1 MVTQRKR
8 GLIGCTS
15 GRLLLSSFLERRLPT
30 SWKKADITPLPKTSP
45 VSDADK
51 HLRPISLTP
60 ILSRVEEEFVV
71 DGYVK
76 PAVLAKI
83 DWNQY
88 GSVPKSSTVHAL
100 ISMLHNW
107 YKDTDGNGSTMR
119 VMLFDFKKAFGLI
132 DHAILMAKL
141 GDYELPL
148 RVLDWIADFLTDRK
162 QRVKLAHDCY
172 SDWGS
177 VRAGVPQGTKLGPWL
192 FLVMINDI
200 NVNGFNLWKYVDDTS
215 MAETVHKGQPSGIQ
229 VAVDELVR
237 QAETDKFQLNETKC
251 KELQISFS
259 RSADSFE
266 AVTINNKPIEV
277 VTSVKLLSLTISNN
291 LKWDAHIENV
301 IKKGSSR
308 LY

>member
-1 MVTQRKR
+1 
-8 GLIGCTS
+8 
-15 GRLLLSSFLERRLPT
+15 
-30 SWKKADITPLPKTSP
+30 
-45 VSDADK
+45 
-51 HLRPISLTP
+51 
-60 ILSRVEEEFVV
+60 
-71 DGYVK
+71 
-76 PAVLAKI
+76 
-83 DWNQY
+83 
-88 GSVPKSSTVHAL
+88 
-100 ISMLHNW
+100 MLHNW

-259 RSADSFE
+259 RSVDSFE

>member
-1 MVTQRKR
+1 
-8 GLIGCTS
+8 
-15 GRLLLSSFLERRLPT
+15 
-30 SWKKADITPLPKTSP
+30 
-45 VSDADK
+45 
-51 HLRPISLTP
+51 
-60 ILSRVEEEFVV
+60 
-71 DGYVK
+71 
-76 PAVLAKI
+76 
-83 DWNQY
+83 
-88 GSVPKSSTVHAL
+88 
-100 ISMLHNW
+100 MLHNW
-107 YKDTDGNGSTMR
+107 YKDSDGNGSKVR

-141 GDYELPL
+141 GDYELPT

-162 QRVKLAHDCY
+162 RRVKLAHDCY

-200 NVNGFNLWKYVDDTS
+200 NVNGVNLWKYVDDTS

-266 AVTINNKPIEV
+266 AVTINKKPIEV
-277 VTSVKLLSLTISNN
+277 VTSVKLLLTISNN

-301 IKKGSSR
+301 IKKGSSS